1 MSTTLQRQHQRKA
14 ELLAETVAGEV
25 RTLARR
31 ADTANVDAWFSSAE
45 RRFSQLVGDG
55 FELSARMGA
64 DYLGEA
70 ATLAG
75 FPELAPV
82 VAVLDAAQLVTA
94 LRVTGPVGFKQQMAR
109 SGDADLSRR
118 IMADRM
124 AGTAFRLA
132 RAGDRGTFFATADAN
147 QTVIV
152 GYRRVAESDACAF
165 CKMLEGRGAVYL
177 SRESAGTVVGQRGR
191 ARGSRPLGRAFHD
204 HCRCRIEEIW
214 GDGGSRSVSAPS
226 PQPVEA
232 ARPELVEAGPMTGP
246 TMTGDQLATRAGVL
260 RRRNRVARIRAEA
273 AAERA
278 ARLNGERAAAGAAG
292 KVDPDLLARY
302 QVTEAQ
308 YLAARAL
315 TKQIKQDVRA
325 VAQREADDLGNW
337 LFNNELD
344 RITRPQRLRRSADF
358 TGRVRS
364 VRDQGGYDWLEQL
377 DDAEL
382 RRVRARMVDDDLY
395 PPDVLAGVIRQK
407 TESDMSDDEAMEWL
421 LERWLHEDALRSVAS
436 GRLPKYAEPANLIPP
451 DYAMEGY
458 DLARLFGVDDADA
471 IGHVAQVQANQARQ
485 FADRVLGRPSA
496 GPAPWEMD
504 AGDYVVEL
512 DEVER
517 ILADTQLPAG
527 MAPPGEYVWAQR
539 RIRELVPPDLDTQG
553 ATSAEEL
560 LEAIRVTAQ
569 LAGRLGA

>member
-1 MSTTLQRQHQRKA
+1 
-14 ELLAETVAGEV
+14 
-25 RTLARR
+25 
-31 ADTANVDAWFSSAE
+31 
-45 RRFSQLVGDG
+45 
-55 FELSARMGA
+55 
-64 DYLGEA
+64 
-70 ATLAG
+70 
-75 FPELAPV
+75 
-82 VAVLDAAQLVTA
+82 
-94 LRVTGPVGFKQQMAR
+94 
-109 SGDADLSRR
+109 
-118 IMADRM
+118 
-124 AGTAFRLA
+124 
-132 RAGDRGTFFATADAN
+132 
-147 QTVIV
+147 
-152 GYRRVAESDACAF
+152 
-165 CKMLEGRGAVYL
+165 
-177 SRESAGTVVGQRGR
+177 
-191 ARGSRPLGRAFHD
+191 
-204 HCRCRIEEIW
+204 
-214 GDGGSRSVSAPS
+214 
-226 PQPVEA
+226 
-232 ARPELVEAGPMTGP
+232 MTGP

-302 QVTEAQ
+302 GVTEAQ
-308 YLAARAL
+308 YLNARAL

-325 VAQREADDLGNW
+325 VAQREADDLGAW

-344 RITRPQRLRRSADF
+344 HITRPERLRRSADMF
-358 TGRVRS
+358 GRVRS
-364 VRDQGGYDWLEQL
+364 VRGQGGYDWLEQL

-382 RRVRARMVDDDLY
+382 RRVRARMVDDDIY
-395 PPDVLAGVIRQK
+395 TPDVLAGVVRSK
-407 TESDMSDDEAMEWL
+407 TNMDMSDDEALQWL
-421 LERWLHEDALRSVAS
+421 VERWLHEDALRSLAS
-436 GRLPKYAEPANLIPP
+436 GRLPKYAEPSALIPP

-512 DEVER
+512 EEVER

-527 MAPPGEYVWAQR
+527 MTPPDEYVWAQR